1 MIPLQLFMLDE
12 EWCLCLVEESNKLVV
27 LNVKETSKTKT
38 IVLDTCPVS
47 ITREGDEVVVMTQ
60 DLRFFTVTLK
70 DGEVVTNERVSSLT
84 EALKETHCMVWEADE
99 T

>member
-1 MIPLQLFMLDE
+1 MIPPQLFMLDE

-38 IVLDTCPVS
+38 IVLDACPVS

-60 DLRFFTVTLK
+60 DLHFFAVTSK
-70 DGEVVTNERVSSLT
+70 DGEIVTNEIVSSLT
-84 EALKETHCMVWEADE
+84 EALKEMHCMVWEVDE
-99 T
+99 M